1 MSPRLGTPQPGT
13 AGFHRRENNPKNQ
26 LFSGAFGV
34 LVYVCAYAYAH
45 RNRHVNLKH
54 CPQSVPQSLPQQD
67 EQPAASIAQQPA
79 ARPARQQAQKKPA
92 VKAANG
98 QKQQGSIVPTSVRAK
113 PSKTN
118 GSQELQAGSR
128 ANQEPAISTSA
139 DVQKSG
145 KRSSKV
151 SIENANI
158 DK

>member
-1 MSPRLGTPQPGT
+1 M
-13 AGFHRRENNPKNQ
+13 
-26 LFSGAFGV
+26 
-34 LVYVCAYAYAH
+34 
-45 RNRHVNLKH
+45 NLKH

-67 EQPAASIAQQPA
+67 EQPAAGIAQQPA
-79 ARPARQQAQKKPA
+79 ARPARQQAQAAKIVSKPA
-92 VKAANG
+92 GRENGRSKG